1 MKISHLKT
9 RFFKETSMTILDLV
23 LVVLIG
29 LFSTMAQHW
38 ANIVNPTLHSILT
51 SFGLLALAATL
62 VIFCLCRLFLG
73 QKS

>member
-1 MKISHLKT
+1 MKISCLKT
-9 RFFKETSMTILDLV
+9 HFFKDTSITTLDLV
-23 LVVLIG
+23 LVALIG

-38 ANIVNPTLHSILT
+38 GNIVNPTLHSILT

-62 VIFCLCRLFLG
+62 VIFALCRLLLD